1 MGAMSNTFRSV
12 RKNRNAQLF
21 FSGMLASS
29 IGTWV
34 QFTAVAIIVDRLTG
48 KTTAIGILSALQFGP
63 MLVLGA
69 WTGAIADR
77 LDRRKM
83 TIVTQSGLALQA
95 VALALLDITG
105 TITIESIYALTLV
118 LGVIS
123 AFDNP
128 ARRGFVTEL
137 VPEEQIPN
145 AVSLNTA
152 VMTGSRIFGPAI
164 TATLVATTAT
174 SVLFTIN
181 AVSFVAI
188 IVPLLLVDKSK
199 LYPPPRVPKGG
210 TPVRDGLRYVRDT
223 PLMLATFVVFVIVS
237 TFGFNYNVSLP
248 RMAAEVWNDERWYAW
263 VLAAISLGSMLGALA
278 TAALRHVSIR
288 WMAGTGFIL
297 GASGIDLAWATNP
310 WLALLISIPVGW
322 GGAGFVAS
330 MNAITQQECPPVM
343 RGRIMALTAVAF
355 LGSYPIG
362 GPITGIIGDEI
373 SVQWSLCYGAIITMV
388 ATAGLVWWALGRA
401 PETSRFEALRTLI
414 GASAAAA
421 PNPGERP

>member
-1 MGAMSNTFRSV
+1 MVAMSATFRSV
-12 RKNRNAQLF
+12 RDNRNAQLF
-21 FSGMLASS
+21 FVGLMASS

-69 WTGAIADR
+69 WAGAVADR
-77 LDRRKM
+77 VDRRTM
-83 TIVTQSGLALQA
+83 TLITQSGLALQA
-95 VALALLDITG
+95 AALAVLDLTG
-105 TITIESIYALTLV
+105 TITIEWIYALTLV
-118 LGVIS
+118 LGVV
-123 AFDNP
+123 AALDNP

-137 VPEEQIPN
+137 VPEDQITN

-164 TATLVATTAT
+164 TATLVTAADT
-174 SVLFTIN
+174 SLLFTLN

-188 IVPLLLVDKSK
+188 IVPLVLIDKSK
-199 LYPPPRVPKGG
+199 LYPPPRAPKGG

-223 PLMLATFVVFVIVS
+223 PVMLATFVVFVLVS

-248 RMAAEVWNDERWYAW
+248 RMAAEVWHDERWFGW
-263 VLAAISLGSMLGALA
+263 MLAAISLGSMLGALA
-278 TAALRHVSIR
+278 TAARPHVSIR
-288 WMAGTGFIL
+288 WMAATGFML
-297 GASGIDLAWATNP
+297 GASGIALAWAVNP

-362 GPITGIIGDEI
+362 GPITGVIGDEI

-388 ATAGLVWWALGRA
+388 ATGGLVWWALGRA
-401 PETSRFEALRTLI
+401 PESSRFEALRSLRGT
-414 GASAAAA
+414 SVAAA
-421 PNPGERP
+421 PNPGDRP

>member
-1 MGAMSNTFRSV
+1 MADTFRSL
-12 RKNRNAQLF
+12 RGNRNAKLF
-21 FSGMLASS
+21 FAGLLTSS

-48 KTTAIGILSALQFGP
+48 KTTAIGILAALQFGP

-69 WTGAIADR
+69 WSGAVADR
-77 LDRRKM
+77 VDRRKM

-95 VALALLDITG
+95 VALAVLDITG
-105 TITIESIYALTLV
+105 TITIEWIYALTFV

-123 AFDNP
+123 AMDNP

-137 VPEEQIPN
+137 VPEDQITN

-152 VMTGSRIFGPAI
+152 VLTGSRIFGPAI
-164 TATLVATTAT
+164 TATLVASTAT

-188 IVPLLLVDKSK
+188 IVPLILIDKTK
-199 LYPPPRVPKGG
+199 LYPPPRAPKGG
-210 TPVRDGLRYVRDT
+210 TPVRDGLRYVRET
-223 PLMLATFVVFVIVS
+223 PIMLATFVVFVIVS

-248 RMAAEVWNDERWYAW
+248 RMAAEVWDDERWFGW
-263 VLAAISLGSMLGALA
+263 MLAAISLGSMLGALA
-278 TAALRHVSIR
+278 TARRRHVSIR
-288 WMAGTGFIL
+288 LMAGNGFVL
-297 GASGIDLAWATNP
+297 GASGIALAWSANP
-310 WLALLISIPVGW
+310 FLALLIAIPVGW

-330 MNAITQQECPPVM
+330 MNAVTQQECPPVM

-421 PNPGERP
+421 PNSGERP